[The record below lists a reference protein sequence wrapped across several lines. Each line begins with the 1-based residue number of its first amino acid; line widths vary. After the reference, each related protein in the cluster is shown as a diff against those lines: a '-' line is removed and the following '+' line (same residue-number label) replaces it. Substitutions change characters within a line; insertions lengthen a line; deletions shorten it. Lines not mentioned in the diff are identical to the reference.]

1 MKQTPSAI
9 MVLAATI
16 LCAGAVASLSQGN
29 QNTTVLLTLLAVP
42 MGIVG
47 LISLIRACLHDHEM
61 SIGAASRLE
70 FLEELV
76 YLERLTLERK
86 ERFGRPWQTGEMA
99 GEVKIYEGPRR
110 KVAA

>member
-16 LCAGAVASLSQGN
+16 MCAGAVASLSQGN

-76 YLERLTLERK
+76 YLERLALERK
-86 ERFGRPWQTGEMA
+86 ERLRNPWQTGAMA
-99 GEVKIYEGPRR
+99 SEVKIYDGPRK

>member
-1 MKQTPSAI
+1 

-16 LCAGAVASLSQGN
+16 LGAVAGLSQASH
-29 QNTTVLLTLLAVP
+29 NTTILLTLLAVP

-76 YLERLTLERK
+76 YLERLSLERK
-86 ERFGRPWQTGEMA
+86 ERLRNQWQTSDVSP
-99 GEVKIYEGPRR
+99 EVKLYDGAR
-110 KVAA
+110 KKATA